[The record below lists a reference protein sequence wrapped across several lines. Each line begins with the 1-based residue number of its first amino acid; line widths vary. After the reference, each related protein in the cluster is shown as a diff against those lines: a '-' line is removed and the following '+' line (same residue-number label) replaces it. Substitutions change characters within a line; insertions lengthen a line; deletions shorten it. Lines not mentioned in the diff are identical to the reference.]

1 MQINYENVKILR
13 IEHKGYELAYS
24 CFVGRYTMNR
34 QQDDLYAPGECRIRI
49 EDLHEI
55 DEMIGALQEMRK
67 QCENLTRWKR
77 MPIN

>member
-34 QQDDLYAPGECRIRI
+34 PQDDLKPLGECRIRI

-55 DEMIGALQEMRK
+55 DEMIGALQEMRR
-67 QCENLTRWKR
+67 QCESFTRWKR
-77 MPIN
+77 HAN